1 MLVLGI
7 LSHLDEALSNVFAT
21 DKVAESLFDLMS
33 WEDGDRQGLNDAIG
47 NVRVD

>member
-7 LSHLDEALSNVFAT
+7 FSHLDEALSNVFAT

-33 WEDGDRQGLNDAIG
+33 WEDGDRQGLNDSIG